1 MDINISR
8 PDNATILML
17 KNPAIAVV
25 LPVVYSFVAL
35 VSIPGNLFSLW
46 VLCRDIG
53 PKSPSV
59 IFMINLSVTDL
70 ALASALPFQIYYHC
84 NRHHWVF
91 GPRLCT
97 VVTLVFYANM
107 YSSILTMTCISV
119 DRFLG
124 VVYPLAS
131 ARWRRRR
138 YAVATCAG
146 MWCLL
151 LAALSPL
158 ARTDLTYAV
167 EELGIITCFDA
178 ICGLRFEVVPSRF
191 KEKLNKASFPTP
203 YAYAIETAKQKA
215 LDVARRKQQARGAPR
230 GPPGGKDLRAPD
242 IVIGADTIVTLQG
255 LILEKPV
262 DKQDAYSML
271 SRLNGKEHSVFTG
284 VTIIQCSCQDSQ
296 LDMEIS
302 EFHEETLVKFSQLS
316 EELLWDYIH
325 SGEPMDKA
333 GGYGIQALGGMLVEY
348 VHGDFLNVVGF
359 PLNHFCKKLAEL
371 YLTRPE
377 DLPPAEHDSIPTVDT
392 FENLSDL
399 SDVEGRGQGGA
410 PVQADR
416 PRALGRKNSVPS
428 RMVDSLPPTP
438 LLELLDGFKAS
449 KALFTACKMK
459 VFDLLQ
465 EEAPLSAAEIAQ
477 RIEASEG
484 GTGRLL
490 DVCAALGLL
499 EKTDRGYSNSELAGL
514 YLPSGGSQLTA
525 RQVATAFDLSR
536 FTSACDLGA
545 GRRPGL
551 HFLPSVFVLYQSQDR
566 KLQFMRAMHSLSQL
580 TARQV
585 ATAFDLSRFTSACD
599 LGGCT
604 GILAHELARAYPGL
618 KVTVFDLPEVI
629 EDVSGF
635 QPDRARPQQVS
646 FVPGDFFQDSLP
658 EADLY
663 ILSRILRDW
672 PDDKAHALLSR
683 ISGHCKP
690 GETAPTL
697 PFLKTVV
704 LSLSY
709 NRFLLMSER
718 KGEGEGEASMMRES
732 RTGCLLLAPHWGWNP
747 QPGPVPLTGNRTVTS
762 WFLGRRSTTH
772 THTHTHTHTAQSSH

>member
-1 MDINISR
+1 MVLYPVIRRLRNKR
-8 PDNATILML
+8 
-17 KNPAIAVV
+17 VV
-25 LPVVYSFVAL
+25 
-35 VSIPGNLFSLW
+35 
-46 VLCRDIG
+46 
-53 PKSPSV
+53 
-59 IFMINLSVTDL
+59 
-70 ALASALPFQIYYHC
+70 LASAS
-84 NRHHWVF
+84 
-91 GPRLCT
+91 PRRQE
-97 VVTLVFYANM
+97 
-107 YSSILTMTCISV
+107 ILS
-119 DRFLG
+119 
-124 VVYPLAS
+124 
-131 ARWRRRR
+131 
-138 YAVATCAG
+138 
-146 MWCLL
+146 
-151 LAALSPL
+151 
-158 ARTDLTYAV
+158 
-167 EELGIITCFDA
+167 
-178 ICGLRFEVVPSRF
+178 
-191 KEKLNKASFPTP
+191 
-203 YAYAIETAKQKA
+203 TA
-215 LDVARRKQQARGAPR
+215 
-230 GPPGGKDLRAPD
+230 KDLRAPD

-284 VTIIQCSCQDSQ
+284 VTIIQCSCQDSR

-316 EELLWDYIH
+316 EELLWEYIH

-371 YLTRPE
+371 YLTQPNE
-377 DLPPAEHDSIPTVDT
+377 DLPPAERDSIPAVDT
-392 FENLSDL
+392 FENLSDA
-399 SDVEGRGQGGA
+399 EGRGQGGA
-410 PVQADR
+410 PEQADR

-428 RMVDSLPPTP
+428 RMDSLPPTP

-465 EEAPLSAAEIAQ
+465 DEAPLGAAEIAQ

-499 EKTDRGYSNSELAGL
+499 EKTDKGYSNTELAGL
-514 YLPSGGSQLTA
+514 YLPSDGKYSLHPLIVYLDEHTWDFF
-525 RQVATAFDLSR
+525 TDLECAVREGTSR
-536 FTSACDLGA
+536 HQGA
-545 GRRPGL
+545 QGRTVDSL
-551 HFLPSVFVLYQSQDR
+551 FQDCFYQSQDR
-566 KLQFMRAMHSLSQL
+566 KLQFMRAMHSLSKL

-604 GILAHELARAYPGL
+604 GTLAHELARAYPGL

-629 EDVSGF
+629 KDVSGF
-635 QPDRARPQQVS
+635 QPDHARAPRVS

-683 ISGHCKP
+683 ISGSCKP
-690 GETAPTL
+690 G
-697 PFLKTVV
+697 
-704 LSLSY
+704 
-709 NRFLLMSER
+709 
-718 KGEGEGEASMMRES
+718 
-732 RTGCLLLAPHWGWNP
+732 GCLLVAETVLDEQKRAARPGLLQSLDLLVQSWGRERSLGEYGRLLQAHGFEVVGAARTGTIVDVILA
-747 QPGPVPLTGNRTVTS
+747 TRT
-762 WFLGRRSTTH
+762 
-772 THTHTHTHTAQSSH
+772 AP

>member
-1 MDINISR
+1 MVLYPVIR
-8 PDNATILML
+8 RLRH
-17 KNPAIAVV
+17 KHVV
-25 LPVVYSFVAL
+25 
-35 VSIPGNLFSLW
+35 
-46 VLCRDIG
+46 
-53 PKSPSV
+53 
-59 IFMINLSVTDL
+59 
-70 ALASALPFQIYYHC
+70 LASAS
-84 NRHHWVF
+84 
-91 GPRLCT
+91 PRRQE
-97 VVTLVFYANM
+97 
-107 YSSILTMTCISV
+107 ILST
-119 DRFLG
+119 
-124 VVYPLAS
+124 A
-131 ARWRRRR
+131 
-138 YAVATCAG
+138 
-146 MWCLL
+146 
-151 LAALSPL
+151 
-158 ARTDLTYAV
+158 
-167 EELGIITCFDA
+167 
-178 ICGLRFEVVPSRF
+178 GLRFEVVPSRF

-203 YAYAIETAKQKA
+203 YAYAMETAKQKA
-215 LDVARRKQQARGAPR
+215 LDVARRMHQ
-230 GPPGGKDLRAPD
+230 KDLRAPD
-242 IVIGADTIVTLQG
+242 IVIGADTIVALQG

-262 DKQDAYSML
+262 DKQDAYGML

-284 VTIIQCSCQDSQ
+284 VTIIQCSCRDSR

-302 EFHEETLVKFSQLS
+302 EFYEETLVKFSQLS

-371 YLTRPE
+371 YLTRHPE
-377 DLPPAEHDSIPTVDT
+377 DLPPAEHDSIPAVDT

-410 PVQADR
+410 QVQGDQ
-416 PRALGRKNSVPS
+416 PRALGRRNSVPS

-465 EEAPLSAAEIAQ
+465 DEAPLNATEIAQ
-477 RIEASEG
+477 KIEASEG

-499 EKTDRGYSNSELAGL
+499 EKTERGYSNTELASR
-514 YLPSGGSQLTA
+514 YLPSGGRYSLHPLIVYNDEHTWDFFTQLESAVREGT
-525 RQVATAFDLSR
+525 SR
-536 FTSACDLGA
+536 HRGA
-545 GRRPGL
+545 QGRTVDSL
-551 HFLPSVFVLYQSQDR
+551 FQDCFYQSQDR
-566 KLQFMRAMHSLSQL
+566 KLQFMRAMHSLSKL
-580 TARQV
+580 TARHV
-585 ATAFDLSRFTSACD
+585 ATAFDLSRFSSACD

-604 GILAHELARAYPGL
+604 GTLAHELARAYPGL

-635 QPDRARPQQVS
+635 QPDRARAQQVS

-683 ISGHCKP
+683 ISGSCKP
-690 GETAPTL
+690 GDCLLVAETVLDEQKRAARPGLLQSLDLLVQSRGRERSLGEYGRLLQAHGFEVVGAARTGTIVDVILATRTAPSPPSL
-697 PFLKTVV
+697 PSAPRPVLNPPSCPEPPQPA
-704 LSLSY
+704 LSLPS
-709 NRFLLMSER
+709 L
-718 KGEGEGEASMMRES
+718 
-732 RTGCLLLAPHWGWNP
+732 P
-747 QPGPVPLTGNRTVTS
+747 
-762 WFLGRRSTTH
+762 
-772 THTHTHTHTAQSSH
+772 

>member
-1 MDINISR
+1 MWS
-8 PDNATILML
+8 TT
-17 KNPAIAVV
+17 
-25 LPVVYSFVAL
+25 
-35 VSIPGNLFSLW
+35 
-46 VLCRDIG
+46 RD
-53 PKSPSV
+53 V
-59 IFMINLSVTDL
+59 RATDL
-70 ALASALPFQIYYHC
+70 GRRGPSRSAARSGQWVKVQSSGKGRASGDPHPPLC
-84 NRHHWVF
+84 
-91 GPRLCT
+91 PRPGLSRT
-97 VVTLVFYANM
+97 PRPP
-107 YSSILTMTCISV
+107 SSRLQ
-119 DRFLG
+119 
-124 VVYPLAS
+124 
-131 ARWRRRR
+131 
-138 YAVATCAG
+138 
-146 MWCLL
+146 
-151 LAALSPL
+151 
-158 ARTDLTYAV
+158 
-167 EELGIITCFDA
+167 
-178 ICGLRFEVVPSRF
+178 GLRFEVVPSRF

-215 LDVARRKQQARGAPR
+215 LDVARRKQQ
-230 GPPGGKDLRAPD
+230 KDLRAPD

-514 YLPSGGSQLTA
+514 YLPSGGRYSLQPLILCGHGLRPVSVHLCLRPGRCVVDQNRPT
-525 RQVATAFDLSR
+525 
-536 FTSACDLGA
+536 A

-709 NRFLLMSER
+709 NRFLLM
-718 KGEGEGEASMMRES
+718 
-732 RTGCLLLAPHWGWNP
+732 
-747 QPGPVPLTGNRTVTS
+747 
-762 WFLGRRSTTH
+762 
-772 THTHTHTHTAQSSH
+772 